1 MFKLGNFYN
10 VSCNV
15 KNNKS
20 KICMEV
26 MLKDIMF
33 YKSTEMYY
41 VFWTGRKF
49 VRIRKVNLIKFN
61 EK

>member
-1 MFKLGNFYN
+1 MFKLGNYYDIT
-10 VSCNV
+10 C
-15 KNNKS
+15 KIKDLKGKS
-20 KICMEV
+20 QIEIL
-26 MLKDIMF
+26 LKDIMF